1 MFHKTRQKFTVLF
14 AALAATC
21 LLVVPGCGD
30 DSSSDTTEALST
42 TTVALATTTTVTPTT
57 TVAPEPVEKPLIVVT
72 TNILGDVVG
81 KAVGDL
87 FDVETIMPPGA
98 DPHVFQASAKQVDR
112 MMKADLLVVNGANF
126 EEGLLDV
133 IKGAESDGVKVFEAI
148 DSVDPLEDNDKEEG
162 HDDHDEE
169 GHDDHDE
176 EGHDDHDEEG
186 HDDHDKEEGHDD
198 HDEEGHDDHDK
209 EEGHDD
215 HDEEGHDDHH
225 GHDHGGVDPH
235 FFTDPGRMA
244 QVVKQLSDFL
254 VLNFPEI
261 DEKDLVSHM
270 TDYSKKLEDLDS
282 EVMQTLSSIP
292 TGSRVMVTNHEVF
305 AYFAESYE
313 FEILGTIIPSSSTLS
328 NTSAKDLVDLAE
340 KMKAEGV
347 PAVFVDASSSDALA
361 EALAGEVDGVKVVS
375 LFSESL
381 GAEDTAGSTYIDMVR
396 TNSEL
401 IASALTG

>member
-1 MFHKTRQKFTVLF
+1 
-14 AALAATC
+14 
-21 LLVVPGCGD
+21 
-30 DSSSDTTEALST
+30 
-42 TTVALATTTTVTPTT
+42 
-57 TVAPEPVEKPLIVVT
+57 
-72 TNILGDVVG
+72 
-81 KAVGDL
+81 
-87 FDVETIMPPGA
+87 
-98 DPHVFQASAKQVDR
+98 
-112 MMKADLLVVNGANF
+112 
-126 EEGLLDV
+126 
-133 IKGAESDGVKVFEAI
+133 
-148 DSVDPLEDNDKEEG
+148 
-162 HDDHDEE
+162 DDHDK
-169 GHDDHDE
+169 
-176 EGHDDHDEEG
+176 EEG

-209 EEGHDD
+209 
-215 HDEEGHDDHH
+215 EEGHDDHH

-381 GAEDTAGSTYIDMVR
+381 GAENTAGSTYIDMVR

>member
-1 MFHKTRQKFTVLF
+1 MFYKPQKKLAVLIS
-14 AALAATC
+14 ALAATC
-21 LLVVPGCGD
+21 LLIVPGCGS

-42 TTVALATTTTVTPTT
+42 TTMAVATTTTVAPTTT

-72 TNILGDVVG
+72 TNILGDVVN
-81 KAVGDL
+81 KALGEL

-133 IKGAESDGVKVFEAI
+133 IKGAESDGVKVFEAMN
-148 DSVDPLEDNDKEEG
+148 SVDPLE
-162 HDDHDEE
+162 DHDEE
-169 GHDDHDE
+169 GHDDH
-176 EGHDDHDEEG
+176 EGH
-186 HDDHDKEEGHDD
+186 DHDKEEGHDD
-198 HDEEGHDDHDK
+198 HDEEGHD
-209 EEGHDD
+209 
-215 HDEEGHDDHH
+215 GHDDHH

-244 QVVKQLSDFL
+244 TVVNQLSDFL

-261 DEKDLVSHM
+261 DGEDLVSHM
-270 TDYSKKLEDLDS
+270 AAYSKKLTDLDS

-292 TGSRVMVTNHEVF
+292 ESSRVLVTNHEVF
-305 AYFAESYE
+305 AYFAESYD
-313 FEILGTIIPSSSTLS
+313 FKILGTIIPSASTLS
-328 NTSAKDLVDLAE
+328 NASAKDLVDLAE
-340 KMKAEGV
+340 EMKTEGV
-347 PAVFVDASSSDALA
+347 LAVFVDSSSSDALA
-361 EALAGEVDGVKVVS
+361 DALAGELDGVAVVT

-381 GAEDTAGSTYIDMVR
+381 GPEDSAGSTYLDMVR

>member
-1 MFHKTRQKFTVLF
+1 MFYKPQKKLAVLIS
-14 AALAATC
+14 ALAATC
-21 LLVVPGCGD
+21 LLIVPGCGS

-42 TTVALATTTTVTPTT
+42 TTMAVATTTTVAPTTT

-72 TNILGDVVG
+72 TNILGDGVS
-81 KAVGDL
+81 KAVGEL

-133 IKGAESDGVKVFEAI
+133 IKGAESDGVKVFEAMN
-148 DSVDPLEDNDKEEG
+148 SVDPLE
-162 HDDHDEE
+162 DHDEE
-169 GHDDHDE
+169 GHDEH
-176 EGHDDHDEEG
+176 
-186 HDDHDKEEGHDD
+186 
-198 HDEEGHDDHDK
+198 
-209 EEGHDD
+209 
-215 HDEEGHDDHH
+215 EGHDDHH

-244 QVVKQLSDFL
+244 QVVNQLSDFL

-261 DEKDLVSHM
+261 DGEDLVSHM
-270 TDYSKKLEDLDS
+270 ADYSKKLTDLDS

-292 TGSRVMVTNHEVF
+292 ESSRVLVTNHEVF
-305 AYFAESYE
+305 AYFAESYD
-313 FEILGTIIPSSSTLS
+313 FKILGTIIPSPSTLS
-328 NTSAKDLVDLAE
+328 NASAKDLVDLAE
-340 KMKAEGV
+340 EMKAEGV
-347 PAVFVDASSSDALA
+347 LAVFVDSSSSDALA
-361 EALAGEVDGVKVVS
+361 QALAGELEAVQVVT

-381 GAEDTAGSTYIDMVR
+381 GPEDSAGSTYIDMVR

-401 IASALTG
+401 IANALTG

>member
-176 EGHDDHDEEG
+176 EGHDDHD
-186 HDDHDKEEGHDD
+186 
-198 HDEEGHDDHDK
+198 K

-261 DEKDLVSHM
+261 DEKDLVSNM

>member
-162 HDDHDEE
+162 HDDHD
-169 GHDDHDE
+169 DHD
-176 EGHDDHDEEG
+176 
-186 HDDHDKEEGHDD
+186 EEGHDD

>member
-126 EEGLLDV
+126 EEGLLDI
-133 IKGAESDGVKVFEAI
+133 IKGAESGGVKVFEAI

-169 GHDDHDE
+169 GHDDHDK
-176 EGHDDHDEEG
+176 EEG
-186 HDDHDKEEGHDD
+186 HDDHDK
-198 HDEEGHDDHDK
+198 
-209 EEGHDD
+209 
-215 HDEEGHDDHH
+215 EEGHDDHH

-254 VLNFPEI
+254 VINFPEI

-313 FEILGTIIPSSSTLS
+313 LEILGTIIPSSSTLS

-361 EALAGEVDGVKVVS
+361 EALAGEVDGVEVVS

-381 GAEDTAGSTYIDMVR
+381 GAENTAGSTYIDMVR

>member
-14 AALAATC
+14 VALAATC

-176 EGHDDHDEEG
+176 EGHDDHD
-186 HDDHDKEEGHDD
+186 
-198 HDEEGHDDHDK
+198 K

-261 DEKDLVSHM
+261 DEKDLVSNM

-361 EALAGEVDGVKVVS
+361 EALAGEVDGVEVVS

-381 GAEDTAGSTYIDMVR
+381 GAENTAGSTYIDMVR

>member
-14 AALAATC
+14 VALAATC

-87 FDVETIMPPGA
+87 FDVETIMPSGA

-126 EEGLLDV
+126 EEGLLDI
-133 IKGAESDGVKVFEAI
+133 IKGAESGGVKVFEAI

-176 EGHDDHDEEG
+176 EGHDDHD
-186 HDDHDKEEGHDD
+186 K
-198 HDEEGHDDHDK
+198 
-209 EEGHDD
+209 
-215 HDEEGHDDHH
+215 EEGHDDHH

-254 VLNFPEI
+254 VINFPEI

>member
-162 HDDHDEE
+162 HDD
-169 GHDDHDE
+169 
-176 EGHDDHDEEG
+176 
-186 HDDHDKEEGHDD
+186 HDD

>member
-162 HDDHDEE
+162 HDDHD
-169 GHDDHDE
+169 DHDE
-176 EGHDDHDEEG
+176 EGHDDHD
-186 HDDHDKEEGHDD
+186 EEGHDD

>member
-14 AALAATC
+14 VALAATC

-162 HDDHDEE
+162 HDDHD
-169 GHDDHDE
+169 
-176 EGHDDHDEEG
+176 
-186 HDDHDKEEGHDD
+186 
-198 HDEEGHDDHDK
+198 